1 METETAPKPRKGG
14 RAKNSALT
22 AERKAILSLVEAEK
36 GESAEDAVARVIR
49 EKDQENERLKKL
61 LKLNSEALAD
71 KEAEDERR
79 AAKETQ
85 AQVAT
90 IAAGQS
96 EKADVG
102 PIGGLPTDYAF
113 YPKPGE
119 QYRQPEPP
127 PGTLTAREGDLGEA
141 YVRWFLSANGPDE
154 TRKKYGHGTT
164 NNRIYLLPP
173 DVQAALK

>member
-1 METETAPKPRKGG
+1 METDTVKPPRKGG

-22 AERKAILSLVEAEK
+22 AERKNILSLVEAEK
-36 GESAEDAVARVIR
+36 GESAEDAVARVLR
-49 EKDQENERLKKL
+49 EKDEEMGRLKNL
-61 LKLNSEALAD
+61 LKLNSEALAE

-90 IAAGQS
+90 ITAGQS
-96 EKADVG
+96 EPEGG
-102 PIGGLPTDYAF
+102 PVGGLPTDYAF
-113 YPKPGE
+113 YPKLGE
-119 QYRQPEPP
+119 RYIPPEPP

-141 YVRWFLSANGPDE
+141 YSRWFLSTNGPEE
-154 TRKKYGHGTT
+154 TRKKYGHGTS

>member
-1 METETAPKPRKGG
+1 METDTVKTPRKGG
-14 RAKNSALT
+14 RNSNAALT
-22 AERKAILSLVEAEK
+22 EERRNVLALVEAEK
-36 GESAEDAVARVIR
+36 GESADNAVARVLR
-49 EKDQENERLKKL
+49 EKDEEMSRLKNL
-61 LKLNSEALAD
+61 LKLNSEALAE

-90 IAAGQS
+90 IAAGP
-96 EKADVG
+96 V
-102 PIGGLPTDYAF
+102 GGLPTDYAF

-119 QYRQPEPP
+119 LYVPPEPP

-154 TRKKYGHGTT
+154 TRKKYGHGTS